1 MLGAEGKTA
10 SVHSEGTRETYGRCS
25 DLCLGSQ
32 FAKDEREKQEA
43 QFPALALLPAHSC
56 ARGFNIVFLSFP
68 ISKKRKYV
76 ITPYYI
82 CMSGTDSV
90 SLSEKYRYVTLHRT
104 WSTDPSVHIE
114 SLSRRSPVPFLSSN
128 AQPLP
133 VCPHPTVSSVTLSYM
148 ATTKL
153 NCLSQHCSP
162 WEALFCLQKCKSP
175 KPPSWVSS
183 SRKPQQ

>member
-68 ISKKRKYV
+68 ISKTKEICHNSLLHLYV
-76 ITPYYI
+76 WNRF
-82 CMSGTDSV
+82 
-90 SLSEKYRYVTLHRT
+90 SE
-104 WSTDPSVHIE
+104 
-114 SLSRRSPVPFLSSN
+114 
-128 AQPLP
+128 PL
-133 VCPHPTVSSVTLSYM
+133 
-148 ATTKL
+148 
-153 NCLSQHCSP
+153 
-162 WEALFCLQKCKSP
+162 
-175 KPPSWVSS
+175 
-183 SRKPQQ
+183 